1 MKVLFRASLICSI
14 SLAAAA
20 ALTACTRDAPN
31 ASASERVVVASV
43 VQPASDADMPEV
55 VVTASR
61 SGKSVLA
68 REDSKAAPRL

>member
-1 MKVLFRASLICSI
+1 MKLLRAAIIGFL
-14 SLAAAA
+14 SLAAGA
-20 ALTACTRDAPN
+20 ALTACTRDSPN
-31 ASASERVVVASV
+31 ASASKQAVVASV

-68 REDSKAAPRL
+68 REDSKATRRL